1 MITKTRHPVEK
12 SRATALGALLRIAGV
27 VGLAAGI
34 VRAENNVTVKI
45 HGLGWSEAGRIMH
58 VTDTLVNNVNR
69 NWLQSSGAQFTAE
82 ASFGDNWQ
90 GAFGFG
96 GYQIYSS
103 LGEAGDARVAR
114 SAYQNFI
121 TESRMTYFAG
131 GWENPLFSVTF
142 GNFPYSYN
150 KDIKNLGDY
159 LLRGPV
165 YPGFLL
171 GGFKDFRIDST
182 KGNVL
187 GIRVNQSVG
196 PFSHDLILAN
206 ERDLPPTGDW
216 SLVYVAKAKM
226 AGAVEISGGVNFYRL
241 ISANS
246 DLTTP
251 NSPEFLQSDSLLAAD
266 GQQHNPYDH
275 SFTEGVIDT
284 LRDASGKALFDS
296 SGNAR
301 LHYVPTV
308 EYTHRGIK
316 VMGMFNIDFRR
327 LLGFSS
333 MGPNDLKL
341 YGEAAILG
349 VQDYG
354 SVYRKMSER
363 IPWMLG
369 FNIPTFG
376 ILDYMSLEV
385 EHYGAKYSND
395 LSKLGNFN
403 TLGGGIFISGA
414 KNAPVLP
421 SPIPTSYQNYDD
433 VDANGIFTRDGANQD
448 LKGTGMDVQNL
459 TTDDWK
465 WSLYLER
472 SVASHIRFIGQLA
485 SDHYRPRPTAGLI
498 QELGGMSEAFS
509 DTFRDGWLG
518 PLTPKDWYWMFRV
531 GFYF

>member
-1 MITKTRHPVEK
+1 MKNSIKPSFCFLAV
-12 SRATALGALLRIAGV
+12 LGFAAGV
-27 VGLAAGI
+27 LK
-34 VRAENNVTVKI
+34 AENGVSVKI
-45 HGLGWSEAGRIMH
+45 HGLGWSEVGRIMH
-58 VTDTLVNNVNR
+58 VTDTLVNNVNH

-103 LGEAGDARVAR
+103 LGKAGDARVVR

-131 GWENPLFSVTF
+131 GRESPLFSVTF

-150 KDIKNLGDY
+150 KDAKNLGSY

-187 GIRVNQSVG
+187 GFRVNQRMG
-196 PFSHDLILAN
+196 GFSQDLIFAN

-216 SLVYVAKAKM
+216 SLAYAAKYKAFD
-226 AGAVEISGGVNFYRL
+226 ALEFGAGVNFYRL
-241 ISANS
+241 ISANGK
-246 DLTTP
+246 LTTP
-251 NSPEFLQSDSLLAAD
+251 SAQEFTQQDSIIAAD
-266 GQQHNPYDH
+266 GLTHNPYDH
-275 SFTEGVIDT
+275 AYTEGRIDT
-284 LRDASGKALFDS
+284 VRDAQ
-296 SGNAR
+296 GNVTGTV
-301 LHYVPTV
+301 YVPTV

-316 VMGMFNIDFRR
+316 LMGTFSFDIRR
-327 LLGFSS
+327 LLGLGV

-341 YGEAAILG
+341 YGEAAVLG
-349 VQDYG
+349 VQNYG
-354 SVYRKMSER
+354 TVYKNMSER
-363 IPWMLG
+363 IPWMVG

-385 EHYGAKYSND
+385 EHYGAKYRND

-414 KNAPVLP
+414 KDAPILP
-421 SPIPTSYQNYDD
+421 SPIPTSYRNYDD
-433 VDANGIFTRDGANQD
+433 VDANGIFTRGGANDD
-448 LKGTGMDVQNL
+448 LKNTGMDVQNL
-459 TTDDWK
+459 TSDDWK

-498 QELGGMSEAFS
+498 QEIGGMSEAFS